1 MERPSVVLGGRTF
14 TRLED
19 GTVEHDF
26 WMMAQIREAGLHAI
40 EFEPGSDVGEVVEE
54 LLGRCLASGKAI
66 LLLSGL
72 LLPEGMAPEEWEPEV
87 AQDIAAHIGKI
98 TAADEKAK
106 LKPLIA
112 SMLIGFFKTGLASL
126 KTSLKSSSQGAGVEP
141 ESAGIAGA

>member
-1 MERPSVVLGGRTF
+1 V
-14 TRLED
+14 RLEE

-26 WMMAQIREAGLHAI
+26 WMMAQIREAGLHAV

-72 LLPEGMAPEEWEPEV
+72 LLPEGMKPEEWKPEV
-87 AQDIAAHIGKI
+87 AQEIAAHIGKI
-98 TAADEKAK
+98 TAADEKAQ

-112 SMLIGFFKTGLASL
+112 SMLVGFFKTGLASL
-126 KTSLKSSSQGAGVEP
+126 KISLKSSSQGAEAEP
-141 ESAGIAGA
+141 ESAATAGA